1 MALGDAYAT
10 TAQYRDS
17 KEKTSVDDDTS
28 IEREL
33 KATARY
39 IDRLLGRALGFNQD
53 AADVARVYT
62 MGNGVVLD
70 IEDHASIT
78 SVEVGDHYTGVYDT
92 ALASTAWT
100 KLPRSAA
107 SKPLPE
113 PYRQIEFLSSAPGRS
128 ALVRVT
134 GKGGWPSVP
143 DAIVAANIEL
153 TGILR
158 LESPRATNRV
168 NEIGQVMSTSRAAQN
183 ILGELL
189 AAYSSVSRIFA

>member
-10 TAQYRDS
+10 AAQYRDS
-17 KEKTSVDDDTS
+17 KEKTSVDDDVS
-28 IEREL
+28 ITREL
-33 KATARY
+33 TATARY
-39 IDRLLGRALGFNQD
+39 IDRLLGRVLGFNQD
-53 AADVARVYT
+53 ATATARVYT

-70 IEDHASIT
+70 IDDHATVT
-78 SVEVGDHYTGVYDT
+78 SVEVGNRYTGVYDA
-92 ALASTAWT
+92 ALAASAWA

-113 PYRQIEFLSSAPGRS
+113 PYRQIEFLSSAPGAGS
-128 ALVRVT
+128 LVRVT
-134 GKGGWPSVP
+134 GLGGWPSVP

-168 NEIGQVMSTSRAAQN
+168 NEVGQVLSTSRAAQN
-183 ILGELL
+183 ILGELMN
-189 AAYSSVSRIFA
+189 AYRSISGVFA